1 MSNNRYLHQA
11 RWAWS
16 LTKGHRR
23 HLFFFFLLELSAI
36 VLSLTFVFWS
46 KNAVDIATGAQSGN
60 LNLALL
66 ITVAT
71 LLLAMTLRSLAT
83 WINERSKMEI
93 LKDLQNQVV
102 RTQMWSTWKL
112 VKAMHTGDIQVRLN
126 NDCQEIAQVVVY
138 ALPNFLL
145 TFIRILASLSVLWV
159 LDPMLA
165 LLILAISPLFLFSKL
180 YFRRL
185 SKLNME
191 VKRAESE
198 LGRVIQEN
206 LRFRLSIRALGL
218 DAIRW
223 GKIRSSQHYIIEIKK
238 KLLNF
243 STFSQ
248 STVRACVNI
257 GFLMTFAWGVY
268 RLDANEISF
277 GTLTAFLQLV
287 GRIQA
292 PMLAMMSFLPL
303 FVRFRTSVTRIQE
316 LLDTETEEQVEPVT
330 LISPEALHVQQ
341 VSFRYDDVD
350 VIRELSARF
359 VKGQPT
365 AIIGSSGKGKTTL
378 IRMMLALIHPDK
390 GRIEIIDAQGANL
403 LSTAHRGNFAYVPQG
418 DKLFSGTIRDNLQY
432 QQTKPSDEELRVA
445 LHLACADFVYTL
457 PEGIDT
463 VIGES
468 GYGLSEGQAVRIA
481 IARAVLSTA
490 SIWLFD
496 EITAALDME
505 TGAVLMDRLIAA
517 GSDKILIFVTHDQ
530 QAAARCTQQMYI

>member
-1 MSNNRYLHQA
+1 MKNSRLIYQTK
-11 RWAWS
+11 WAWS
-16 LTKGHRR
+16 LTRGRR
-23 HLFFFFLLELSAI
+23 LNLFSFFFLELIAI
-36 VLSLTFVFWS
+36 ALSLVFVFWS
-46 KNAVDIATGAQSGN
+46 KNSVDIAVGTKAGD
-60 LNLALL
+60 LNFALF
-66 ITVAT
+66 ITVIT
-71 LLLAMTLRSLAT
+71 LMLSMGLRSLAT

-93 LKDLQNQVV
+93 LKDLQNAVV
-102 RTQMWSTWKL
+102 RSQMSSTWKF
-112 VKAMHTGDIQVRLN
+112 VKAMHTGDVQVRLN

-138 ALPNFLL
+138 ALPNFIL
-145 TFIRILASLSVLWV
+145 TFIRILASFSVLWV

-191 VKRAESE
+191 VKRAESD

-218 DAIRW
+218 QAIRW
-223 GKIRSSQHYIIEIKK
+223 GKIVVSQDYIIAIKK

-248 STVRACVNI
+248 STVRAFVNI

-292 PMLAMMSFLPL
+292 PMLAMMGFLPL
-303 FVRFRTSVTRIQE
+303 FIRFRTSVTRIQE
-316 LLDTETEEQVEPVT
+316 LLDVEKEETVEAV
-330 LISPEALHVQQ
+330 ALNNPQELVFRD
-341 VSFRYDDVD
+341 VSFRYDDVE
-350 VIRELSARF
+350 VLRNLNMVFRRGEA
-359 VKGQPT
+359 T
-365 AIIGSSGKGKTTL
+365 ALIGSSGKGKTTL
-378 IRMMLALIHPDK
+378 IRI
-390 GRIEIIDAQGANL
+390 L
-403 LSTAHRGNFAYVPQG
+403 LSLIQADRGQVEVIGDQYRVEVSAKHRTNFAYVPQG
-418 DKLFSGTIRDNLQY
+418 DKLFSGSIRDNLQY
-432 QQTKPSDEELRVA
+432 SENPSSASKLQEVLY
-445 LHLACADFVYTL
+445 LACAEFVYEL
-457 PEGIDT
+457 PEGLDT

-481 IARAVLSTA
+481 IARALLSDA

-496 EITAALDME
+496 EITAALDPE
-505 TGAVLMDRLIAA
+505 TSGKLMDRLIVA
-517 GSDKILIFVTHDQ
+517 GREKILIFVTHDQ
-530 QAAARCTQQMYI
+530 DAARRCSQEVHM